1 MAITLKAGDKAPEFS
16 SIDQHGKPV
25 SLSDFRGKKLILFFY
40 PQSGTPTCT
49 VESCNLRDHFSAL
62 RRKGFAVVGVSPD
75 SLTRQKN
82 FSNKHKLPY
91 PILADSSHEVLEKYG
106 VWDQKKTFGKEYMG
120 VLRTTFLIDE
130 QGVIRHIFL
139 KPKSRMH
146 AEEILAVAKEWGLA
160 GAK

>member
-1 MAITLKAGDKAPEFS
+1 MAITLKVGDEAPEFS
-16 SIDQHGKPV
+16 SIDQNGKPV

-62 RRKGFAVVGVSPD
+62 RKKGFAVVGVSPD
-75 SLTRQKN
+75 SLTRQQN
-82 FSNKHKLPY
+82 FSNKHQLPY

-106 VWDQKKTFGKEYMG
+106 VWDQKKTFGKEYIG

-130 QGVIRHIFL
+130 QGIIRHIFL
-139 KPKSRMH
+139 KPKSKMH
-146 AEEILAVAKEWGLA
+146 AEEILAAFKANPW
-160 GAK
+160 